1 MENPIL
7 IKKARHITAD
17 MFEII
22 KRNIKKIT
30 TEQMFAYKGMV
41 ALDEDINLNGEESPT
56 YVTDIRFLLDE
67 VVMFLQS
74 IEDII
79 YKKDAKEF
87 DSLCSII
94 TDMNEIKDIK
104 IGGVVYQR
112 KEPKEIVD
120 IDYETLSLGFI
131 GYIDNDDGAID
142 IDWVSIRKFY

>member
-1 MENPIL
+1 MENLIL
-7 IKKARHITAD
+7 IKRARHITAD
-17 MFEII
+17 MFELI

-30 TEQMFAYKGMV
+30 AEQMFAYKGMV

-67 VVMFLQS
+67 VVMFIQS

-87 DSLCSII
+87 DKLCSII

-104 IGGVVYQR
+104 IGGVVYQG
-112 KEPKEIVD
+112 KEPKEIAD